1 MGRKRTIWERVES
14 AEAFLER
21 KTQGNIKKAKV
32 AKNPMVKIGHGYPT
46 PNETSQSTL
55 RKEKESKPV
64 RNNSNTKPEIPLVN
78 IADESSEEEDDRK
91 YPQTLIDI
99 LEHYDF
105 ATGEQA
111 LDFPFKDVTTISVRR
126 AKELKRQ
133 NPHLQGE
140 NNVLDSILEPRA
152 DVSSLSS
159 HSAAA
164 RRLARSMPNIEDKVL
179 QKLVGR
185 ASDAHLGIVKHLSER
200 RSQTEN
206 VEMITPPGS
215 PKPSTSREDYQRNER
230 RPVSKKGSVG
240 RTRKVTIAPPISVR
254 EVVVVTSEDEQY
266 KSSEDNSNR
275 DPENDVPDRP
285 SMEQVNEDEADELDR
300 DSDDGDETTLVITS
314 ASENDFDDEFTEDA

>member
-1 MGRKRTIWERVES
+1 MGRKRTIWERVEPV
-14 AEAFLER
+14 EAFLER
-21 KTQGNIKKAKV
+21 KTQGKIIKKA
-32 AKNPMVKIGHGYPT
+32 T
-46 PNETSQSTL
+46 SNEVPESTVM
-55 RKEKESKPV
+55 KKKESKLV
-64 RNNSNTKPEIPLVN
+64 RLSDNKSNTKPEIPLVD
-78 IADESSEEEDDRK
+78 IADESSEEEDERK
-91 YPQTLIDI
+91 YPWKLIDI

-105 ATGEQA
+105 ATGEEA
-111 LDFPFKDVTTISVRR
+111 LDFPFKDVTTLSVRR

-215 PKPSTSREDYQRNER
+215 PKPSTSRENCQRNE
-230 RPVSKKGSVG
+230 
-240 RTRKVTIAPPISVR
+240 
-254 EVVVVTSEDEQY
+254 
-266 KSSEDNSNR
+266 
-275 DPENDVPDRP
+275 
-285 SMEQVNEDEADELDR
+285 
-300 DSDDGDETTLVITS
+300 
-314 ASENDFDDEFTEDA
+314 